1 MEERQVIFELDGARL
16 YGMAHLPDEAQAG
29 IVFCHP
35 FAEER
40 KSGYRAMVL
49 AARAFCEAGF
59 AVLRFDYR
67 GTGDSEGEFHEATV
81 STREADIAEA
91 MKQLAE
97 LSGCGRIGLLG
108 LRLGSLFAARV
119 AEQRG
124 DAPFL
129 VLWEPVTN
137 GKSYFMADLRKKLVK
152 EMMTAGKGSVKRED
166 IIESLKDP
174 ATVIDFD
181 GYLVSGAM
189 YGELEAIDLLAQLG
203 GHKGPTLIVQI
214 SHREAVSKPNE
225 RLRDA
230 YAQAGADVTLVPVV
244 EEPFWNRI
252 DFVGCP
258 NLIGQTLKWL
268 APLADGPSAV

>member
-1 MEERQVIFELDGARL
+1 MEERQVTIEVDGTRM
-16 YGMAHLPDEAQAG
+16 YGMAHLPDEAKAG

-49 AARAFCEAGF
+49 AARALCEAGF

-67 GTGDSEGEFHEATV
+67 GTGDSEGEFQDATV
-81 STREADIAEA
+81 STREADIAAA
-91 MKQLAE
+91 MAQLAE
-97 LSGCGRIGLLG
+97 LSGCDRIGLLG

-124 DAPFL
+124 DVSFL
-129 VLWEPVTN
+129 VMWEPVTN
-137 GKSYFMADLRKKLVK
+137 GKSYFMADLRKKLIK
-152 EMMTAGKGSVKRED
+152 EMMTAGKGSAKREE
-166 IIESLKDP
+166 IVESLKDP
-174 ATVIDFD
+174 ATIIDFD

-189 YGELEAIDLLAQLG
+189 YGELEPLDLLKQFG
-203 GHKGPTLIVQI
+203 GHKAPTLVVQI
-214 SHREAVSKPNE
+214 SHNANISKPNE

-230 YAQAGADVTLVPVV
+230 YAEAGVDLTIVPVV

-252 DFVGCP
+252 DFVACP
-258 NLIGQTLKWL
+258 NLIAATREWL
-268 APLADGPSAV
+268 EGSAS